1 MNMSQKELVKL
12 LFEYMETMRSIK
24 EKYCKFS
31 KERFSLI
38 VYEEYSD
45 YISKTKR

>member
-1 MNMSQKELVKL
+1 MNMSQKEMVKL
-12 LFEYMETMRSIK
+12 LFEYMETMKSIK
-24 EKYCKFS
+24 EKYCKFT

-45 YISKTKR
+45 YINKTKR